1 MIILHF
7 HLQTQFKNE
16 LFNILHIIVDVT
28 IVEFGKGGSQMV
40 GRYEVFVH

>member
-16 LFNILHIIVDVT
+16 LFHILYIVNH
-28 IVEFGKGGSQMV
+28 FV
-40 GRYEVFVH
+40 GPLFVQVQWSLVLLV